1 VNRLASGVVERIM
14 ATSPRFVGPVVLV
27 AAVVVGLAT
36 GDHPPRARALFSID
50 LSVPHDRTAAEAT
63 IRRVAHVVQTD
74 LGVPLPQHFTVYV
87 YDSPRH
93 FAEGLM
99 LDADVAPATA
109 VRLAEFAVGVTVPD
123 SFLLRMK
130 GSAWGKAE
138 TLRVVAHELAHLG
151 QIELAQGEGRGAQW
165 LAEGMAEWTAYS
177 TLERFGLGTLAGYR
191 VTALSDARAH
201 FAAYPTLDLDGLSSP
216 ADFLSRHRREG
227 TLPTYRVAF
236 VLADYLIARDGL
248 PRMLDYFRAFAH
260 EIDPARN
267 FNEAFGQ
274 DLAAFE
280 TEVRRYLAKTI

>member
-1 VNRLASGVVERIM
+1 M
-14 ATSPRFVGPVVLV
+14 
-27 AAVVVGLAT
+27 
-36 GDHPPRARALFSID
+36 D
-50 LSVPHDRTAAEAT
+50 LSAPHDRTAAEAT

-151 QIELAQGEGRGAQW
+151 QIELAQGEGRGA
-165 LAEGMAEWTAYS
+165 
-177 TLERFGLGTLAGYR
+177 
-191 VTALSDARAH
+191 
-201 FAAYPTLDLDGLSSP
+201 YPTLDLDGLSSP